1 MDRING
7 LQIAM
12 PHTRFISSVVQFDD
26 LAVLCTSG
34 VQILNS
40 KHITKLRDGIL
51 KITFPVPVSSLN
63 YGVLLSMNIKDKVG
77 IIQYA
82 EQAKDFV
89 LVVSYDLQGK
99 PTAFSGN
106 CTIEIRI

>member
-1 MDRING
+1 
-7 LQIAM
+7 M
-12 PHTRFISSVVQFDD
+12 PV
-26 LAVLCTSG
+26 
-34 VQILNS
+34 N
-40 KHITKLRDGIL
+40 
-51 KITFPVPVSSLN
+51 SLN

-89 LVVSYDLQGK
+89 LVASYDLQGK

-106 CTIEIRI
+106 FTIEIII